1 MLLSHEYYNSWT
13 PFRGVVMEI
22 DSYKVI
28 DHDLEDLVF
37 KNDRMMSETPVPTC
51 PGDMLMHIYISRMF
65 LSMNEV

>member
-1 MLLSHEYYNSWT
+1 
-13 PFRGVVMEI
+13 MEI